1 MCCRGIKAVDVVDS
15 IFSPENNDDLFE
27 IVNSAMTGVRSA
39 EGTNFVYSKNEMMIP
54 LEYI

>member
-1 MCCRGIKAVDVVDS
+1 MDVVDS